1 MRKLFILLQVVV
13 IILTLTACTGP
24 HPFSYPLTKWQ
35 GSGFEL
41 YIGEYEYYNDTL
53 DKVSKNTYG
62 IMLYKTSDGEVMV
75 FDAEELYGGSIYI
88 YKHRDSAEQELELV
102 ASYHT
107 AAFSSEERC
116 EIHGR
121 DLKEQAYA
129 KIFPESIV
137 FRKQCDITPEDIKY
151 DFIQIGI
158 EEGYKARGEEE
169 YTNRLNSDGEL
180 EPESEADSPTI
191 IVKEK
196 REDGTISWWE
206 KTSSDTAN
214 HQSKTGDG
222 SVS

>member
-1 MRKLFILLQVVV
+1 MKKLFVLLLVVV
-13 IILTLTACTGP
+13 IILSLTGCKGVN
-24 HPFSYPLTKWQ
+24 PFSFPLTKWQ
-35 GSGFEL
+35 GGGFEL

-53 DKVSKNTYG
+53 DEVSENTYG

-151 DFIQIGI
+151 DFVEITL
-158 EEGYKARGEEE
+158 EEGQKARGEEV
-169 YTNRLNSDGEL
+169 YYPVTQ
-180 EPESEADSPTI
+180 
-191 IVKEK
+191 
-196 REDGTISWWE
+196 EDGSIEFVTE
-206 KTSSDTAN
+206 KEGT
-214 HQSKTGDG
+214 QKTGDG
-222 SVS
+222 SLS

>member
-1 MRKLFILLQVVV
+1 MKKLFVLLQVFMVLFTFV
-13 IILTLTACTGP
+13 SCRGLT
-24 HPFSYPLTKWQ
+24 PFSYPLTKWQ
-35 GSGFEL
+35 GGGFEL

-151 DFIQIGI
+151 DFVEITL
-158 EEGYKARGEEE
+158 EEGQKARGEEV
-169 YTNRLNSDGEL
+169 YYPVTQ
-180 EPESEADSPTI
+180 
-191 IVKEK
+191 
-196 REDGTISWWE
+196 EDGSIEFVTE
-206 KTSSDTAN
+206 KEGT
-214 HQSKTGDG
+214 QKTGDG
-222 SVS
+222 SLS